1 MSTLT
6 EDQPKI
12 GIFQCLD
19 RRQLQLENMA
29 LAGIHIDCVDCF
41 ALCCQS
47 VVQNVITGTC
57 DRQNAIFRVDTK
69 PFDVDLWIFPNL
81 TVS

>member
-29 LAGIHIDCVDCF
+29 LAGIHVYSVDCF
-41 ALCCQS
+41 ASSCQG
-47 VVQNVITGTC
+47 VMQDIITGTC
-57 DRQNAIFRVDTK
+57 DRQNAIFRINTE

-81 TVS
+81 IVS

>member
-29 LAGIHIDCVDCF
+29 LAGIHVYSVDRF
-41 ALCCQS
+41 ASSCQG
-47 VVQNVITGTC
+47 VMQDIITGTC
-57 DRQNAIFRVDTK
+57 DRQNAIFRIDTE